1 VALAHV
7 AGESAASSQPD
18 TTRPDAARGHP
29 LLAPRHA
36 LALLGGVLWVQ
47 TWAALPPLALSIGV
61 LGVTAVGLWRWP
73 RWRIA
78 LAMAFGMALAA
89 IHGGLALD
97 ARWPAV
103 HDGADAE
110 VVGVVVG
117 IPERDAHA
125 LRFEIEPKAATV
137 AGEPVPVGGRWRLSW
152 HGQPVALRPGDEVR
166 LLARMRVPRGTANPG
181 TFDFERYAIERRIA
195 ATGYVRR
202 LLAHEPAAAATIDG
216 ARARVSR
223 WIAEERGDGVTS
235 ALLRALA
242 VGDQAPVEDHAWW
255 VLRATG
261 TTHLVAISGFHVGL
275 VGGFAALLAGLAM
288 RLAPEIGLAWP
299 RRQVQA
305 LAALVAAFGYSL
317 LAGMSIPVQRTLV
330 MIAVVLGAV
339 LLRRPLGPWS
349 ALSLAAVAVLLF
361 DPLSVLNPGFW
372 LSFLGVAWLMFCL
385 GARSREAW
393 FRTFGRAQVVSA
405 LGLLPI
411 TLWFFQQGSLVGPLA
426 NVVAAPWISFI
437 SVPLVLAATG
447 LLPVAPE
454 LASSVLGVADRVT
467 ALLWSILERMAAW
480 PGAEWYL
487 PEPDP
492 LAVLLA
498 LAGAAILLSP
508 RAVPGR
514 ALGLVLLLPL
524 LLPRVDRPPE
534 GAFDARVVDVG
545 QGLAVLVTTRAH
557 ALLIDTGANYGRG
570 SLAERVV
577 VPTMRAAGVRH
588 LDGLLVTHLDNDH
601 AGGVDDVVA
610 AFAPGFLRHGGR
622 GELGIPCRAGD
633 AWRWDG
639 VEFRILHPPQ
649 HFPELGN
656 DSACVLAVGHGA
668 GRLLVP
674 SDIGDAVESMLV
686 RAEGEALKSAVLI
699 APHHGSRSA
708 SSTAF
713 LRRVRPEYAV
723 FTVGHRNRHAHPAPE
738 VVRRYRLVGATM
750 LDSAASGQIR
760 FRLHP
765 ERGVTRVEE
774 WRRKARRWWHVPLE
788 PVSERS

>member
-1 VALAHV
+1 MAVAHV
-7 AGESAASSQPD
+7 TGGSAASSQPAVAA
-18 TTRPDAARGHP
+18 PEAARRHP

-36 LALLGGVLWVQ
+36 LALLGGVIWVQ
-47 TWAALPPLALSIGV
+47 TWASLPPLAPSIAA
-61 LGVTAVGLWRWP
+61 LGVAALGLWLWP
-73 RWRIA
+73 RGRVAAAA
-78 LAMAFGMALAA
+78 LFGIALAA
-89 IHGGLALD
+89 IHGGFALE
-97 ARWPAV
+97 ARWPAA

-117 IPERDAHA
+117 IPERDAVA
-125 LRFEIEPKAATV
+125 LRFEIEPRTATV
-137 AGEPVPVGGRWRLSW
+137 GGEPVPVGGRWRLSW
-152 HGQPVALRPGDEVR
+152 HGRPVALRPGDEVT
-166 LLARMRVPRGTANPG
+166 LLARVRVPRGTANPG

-195 ATGYVRR
+195 ATGSVRR
-202 LLAHEPAAAATIDG
+202 LLAHEPAAATTIDA
-216 ARARVSR
+216 ARAALSR
-223 WIAEERGDGVTS
+223 WIAEERGDGTS
-235 ALLRALA
+235 AALLRALA

-288 RLAPEIGLAWP
+288 RLVPRLGLAWP

-372 LSFLGVAWLMFCL
+372 LSFLGVAWLLFCL

-393 FRTFGRAQVVSA
+393 FRTFGRAQLVSA

-426 NVVAAPWISFI
+426 NVVAAPWISFV
-437 SVPLVLAATG
+437 SVPLVLAASG
-447 LLPVAPE
+447 LLPLAPE
-454 LASSVLGVADRVT
+454 LASVVLGVADRVT
-467 ALLWSILERMAAW
+467 ALLWTILERLAAW

-492 LAVLLA
+492 LVVLLA
-498 LAGAAILLSP
+498 LAGAVILVLP
-508 RAVPGR
+508 RAIPGR
-514 ALGLVLLLPL
+514 ALGIVLLLPL
-524 LLPRVDRPPE
+524 VVPRVDRPPE
-534 GAFDARVVDVG
+534 GSFDARIIDVG
-545 QGLAVLVTTRAH
+545 QGLAVLVKTRSH
-557 ALLIDTGANYGRG
+557 ALLVDTGAAHGRG

-577 VPTMRAAGVRH
+577 VPTLRAAGVRR
-588 LDGLLVTHLDNDH
+588 LDGLLVTHMDNDH
-601 AGGVDDVVA
+601 AGGIDDIVGT
-610 AFAPGFLRHGGR
+610 FAPAWLRHGGPGER
-622 GELGIPCRAGD
+622 GPPCRAGD

-639 VEFRILHPPQ
+639 VDFRILHPPP

-656 DSACVLAVGHGA
+656 DSACVLVVGQGA
-668 GRLLVP
+668 GRLLIP

-686 RAEGEALKSAVLI
+686 RAEGEALRSAVLVV
-699 APHHGSRSA
+699 PHHGSRSS

-750 LDSAASGQIR
+750 LDSAASGQVR
-760 FRLHP
+760 FRLDP
-765 ERGVTRVEE
+765 RQGITDVRE
-774 WRRKARRWWHVPLE
+774 WRHESRRWWHVPVR
-788 PVSERS
+788 PAADRG